1 MTRVSRA
8 ATVVW
13 LVLLSQFLSQAIAT
27 PAHASQSFTYTF
39 QVAFED
45 FYQET
50 RAFKPPIRLSK
61 SAATKLA
68 LETCQGEVSKKPQV
82 LVRSASGK
90 LVSTSALKPNHRVST
105 ASWMKD
111 DNGENVFKFQG
122 SCVFVGSIPRRLPDS
137 NFYQFSADPMK
148 KLNWQTWSY
157 PYSLTQLAMLKGG
170 ITETRVNGGPEE
182 NRFSP
187 VPEIELP
194 VISAVRCL
202 TGSLD
207 YSSEE
212 SSESEGV
219 EVAHFAITNPIYT
232 LNEGVINWPQLWLSG
247 ERKPETDEYRLYYLL
262 PDTKENMKEAQTFS
276 TWKRQGENSFAVTLN
291 VTMFSKTVPNE
302 YEIAKERSYSI
313 SIDSKCSNATI
324 VPR

>member
-8 ATVVW
+8 AAVVW
-13 LVLLSQFLSQAIAT
+13 LVLFSQFLSQAIAT
-27 PAHASQSFTYTF
+27 PAHASQNFTYTF

-50 RAFKPPIRLSK
+50 RAFKPPTRLSK

-68 LETCQGEVSKKPQV
+68 IETCQGEVSKKPQV

-148 KLNWQTWSY
+148 TLNWQTWSY
-157 PYSLTQLAMLKGG
+157 PYSLTQLARLKGG

-194 VISAVRCL
+194 VISSVQCL
-202 TGSLD
+202 TGRLD
-207 YSSEE
+207 YFSEE
-212 SSESEGV
+212 SSVSEVV
-219 EVAHFAITNPIYT
+219 EVAHFSITNPVYI
-232 LNEGVINWPQLWLSG
+232 LNDGEVNWPQVWLSG
-247 ERKPETDEYRLYYLL
+247 ERTPETDEYKVNYQL
-262 PDTKENMKEAQTFS
+262 PDMRKNTKEAQTFS
-276 TWKRQGENSFAVTLN
+276 TWRKQGENSFAVTLN

-302 YEIAKERSYSI
+302 YEIAKEKSFSI
-313 SIDSKCSNATI
+313 SIDSKCSNAAI
-324 VPR
+324 DPR